1 MLVLLENHQLFLDI
15 IRHSVNC
22 ELSCLETVKT
32 LLTQVKLFLVDE
44 TQPRVVRVTGCR
56 CPVWPVYTEDVPS
69 HYRDNRPGLHAGHRL
84 PDSRVLLH
92 VYRAIDGPVPYRG
105 LVGPVDHVYLDLYSP
120 GQDLVASILGYGL
133 QPIALSLEVITVLE
147 C

>member
-1 MLVLLENHQLFLDI
+1 MV
-15 IRHSVNC
+15 
-22 ELSCLETVKT
+22 
-32 LLTQVKLFLVDE
+32 
-44 TQPRVVRVTGCR
+44 